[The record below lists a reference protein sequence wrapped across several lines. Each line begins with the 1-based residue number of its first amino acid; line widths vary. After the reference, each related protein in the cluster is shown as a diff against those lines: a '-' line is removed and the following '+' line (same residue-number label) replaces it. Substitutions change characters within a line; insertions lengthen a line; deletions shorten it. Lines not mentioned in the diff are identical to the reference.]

1 MNETFLRLRDRL
13 LRSLLLRIAARSL
26 LRHRLMVN
34 RLLRRGLIRLL
45 LRMLR
50 RLMHLLVRH
59 RLLYGLRMLGRLL
72 ILRGRLLY
80 FRQRREDRLAR
91 RIIN

>member
-26 LRHRLMVN
+26 LRYRLMVN
-34 RLLRRGLIRLL
+34 RLLRGLISLL

-50 RLMHLLVRH
+50 RLRHLLVRH

>member
-1 MNETFLRLRDRL
+1 
-13 LRSLLLRIAARSL
+13 
-26 LRHRLMVN
+26 MVN
-34 RLLRRGLIRLL
+34 RLLRRLISLL

-50 RLMHLLVRH
+50 RLRHLLVRH

>member
-26 LRHRLMVN
+26 LRYRLMVN
-34 RLLRRGLIRLL
+34 RLLRGLISLL
-45 LRMLR
+45 LCMLR
-50 RLMHLLVRH
+50 RLRHLLVRH

>member
-26 LRHRLMVN
+26 LRYRLMVN
-34 RLLRRGLIRLL
+34 RLLRGLISLL
-45 LRMLR
+45 LSMLR
-50 RLMHLLVRH
+50 RLRHLLVRH

>member
-26 LRHRLMVN
+26 LRYRLMVN
-34 RLLRRGLIRLL
+34 RLLRGLISLL

-50 RLMHLLVRH
+50 RLRHLLVRH

-80 FRQRREDRLAR
+80 FWQRREDRLAR